1 MASKIVR
8 ASTDGDL
15 EAVRR
20 IYAHEVFH
28 GLSTFEEYAPDLQE
42 MSKRRQGVLALGL
55 PHLVAE
61 LDGEILGFAYAS
73 RHRPRPAYNHTI
85 ENSVYVAEN
94 KREAGAG
101 KMLLEAPGSI
111 LMTGPL
117 PAVFSRSGKW
127 AMRTCEICETIASAL
142 PVVTLILGGLVR
154 EPT

>member
-15 EAVRR
+15 EAIRR

-42 MSKRRQGVLALGL
+42 MSKRRQEVLALGL

-73 RHRPRPAYNHTI
+73 RH
-85 ENSVYVAEN
+85 
-94 KREAGAG
+94 
-101 KMLLEAPGSI
+101 
-111 LMTGPL
+111 
-117 PAVFSRSGKW
+117 
-127 AMRTCEICETIASAL
+127 
-142 PVVTLILGGLVR
+142 
-154 EPT
+154 